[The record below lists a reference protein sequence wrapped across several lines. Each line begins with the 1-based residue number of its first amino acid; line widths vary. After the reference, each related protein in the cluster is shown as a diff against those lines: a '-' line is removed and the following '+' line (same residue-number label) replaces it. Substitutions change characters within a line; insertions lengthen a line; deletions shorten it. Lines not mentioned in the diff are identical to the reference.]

1 MSDRELVTIDSQQ
14 FQTLELR
21 LNSVRAELQIIR
33 ERLGPVDKD
42 KSIQQTLE
50 DGFAVL
56 VNAIRS
62 SSGDG
67 DVGNKLDQLFVLLRT
82 IAAQQE
88 LTLELLEGSTQADI
102 DNIAARIKAV
112 RERLK
117 TSVDSQT
124 KETET

>member
-21 LNSVRAELQIIR
+21 LNSVRAEMQIIH
-33 ERLGPVDKD
+33 ERLGPVAKD

-62 SSGDG
+62 SSGGG

-82 IAAQQE
+82 IAAQQK
-88 LTLELLEGSTQADI
+88 LTLELLEGSTQSDI